1 MNLKSN
7 NIVIGLLVAI
17 LVLIGVIAYQ
27 SREETIGEKLDNAI
41 EEIGNG
47 SNNPIEEAVEEI
59 EDEIDD
65 ATTGK

>member
-7 NIVIGLLVAI
+7 NLIIGLLVAI
-17 LVLIGVIAYQ
+17 LVVVGFIAYQ